1 MPCAEW
7 ESLLLEYPE
16 LDPEAR
22 LPVDAHARACLE
34 CRAFLETALE
44 VDAALLDRLARRA
57 APASLASTVL
67 ARVSRQTPYRPLS
80 PLPELLDF
88 IGWAAVVAVAVV
100 LWSLGWNR

>member
-7 ESLLLEYPE
+7 EKLLLEYPE
-16 LDPEAR
+16 LGPEAR
-22 LPVDAHARACLE
+22 LPVEAHARVCPE

-44 VDAALLDRLARRA
+44 LDAALRERFAGLA
-57 APASLASTVL
+57 APSSLAPAVL
-67 ARVSRQTPYRPLS
+67 ARISRQTPYRTLS

-100 LWSLGWNR
+100 LWSLGWTR

>member
-7 ESLLLEYPE
+7 ENLLLEYPE
-16 LDPEAR
+16 LDAEAR
-22 LPVDAHARACLE
+22 LPVDAHTRVCPK

-44 VDAALLDRLARRA
+44 LDGALRERFAGRT
-57 APASLASTVL
+57 APASLAPAVL
-67 ARVSRQTPYRPLS
+67 ARISRQTPYRPVS

-100 LWSLGWNR
+100 LWNRLLPL